1 MPDQDSKLTTY
12 DKKITITLNSE
23 MIRFLKE
30 FSELLREQN
39 GYALGMT
46 TIVRSLILTL
56 DEIDDKI
63 DLHGIKSQEELT
75 QRIIDAIKA
84 YS

>member
-1 MPDQDSKLTTY
+1 MAIY
-12 DKKITITLNSE
+12 DKKITITMNSN

-30 FSELLREQN
+30 FSEQLREQN
-39 GYALGMT
+39 GFALGMT
-46 TIVRSLILTL
+46 TIVRSLISVL
-56 DEIDDKI
+56 DEIENKI

>member
-1 MPDQDSKLTTY
+1 
-12 DKKITITLNSE
+12 

-30 FSELLREQN
+30 FSEKLREQD

-46 TIVRSLILTL
+46 TIVRSLISVL
-56 DEIDDKI
+56 DEIEDKI
-63 DLHGIKSQEELT
+63 DLHEIKSQEELT
-75 QRIIDAIKA
+75 QRIIDAVRA

>member
-1 MPDQDSKLTTY
+1 MAIY
-12 DKKITITLNSE
+12 DKKITLTLNSE

-30 FSELLREQN
+30 FSEQLREQD

-46 TIVRSLILTL
+46 TIVRSLISVLA
-56 DEIDDKI
+56 EIEDKV
-63 DLHGIKSQEELT
+63 DLHGIKSQTELI
-75 QRIIDAIKA
+75 QRIIDAVKA

>member
-1 MPDQDSKLTTY
+1 MAIY
-12 DKKITITLNSE
+12 DKKITLTLNSD

-30 FSELLREQN
+30 FSEQLREQE

-46 TIVRSLILTL
+46 TIVRSLISVLT
-56 DEIDDKI
+56 EIEDKI

-75 QRIIDAIKA
+75 QRIIDAVRA

>member
-1 MPDQDSKLTTY
+1 M
-12 DKKITITLNSE
+12 NSD

-30 FSELLREQN
+30 FSESLREQN
-39 GYALGMT
+39 GFALGMT
-46 TIVRSLILTL
+46 TIVRSLISVL
-56 DEIDDKI
+56 DEIENKI

-75 QRIIDAIKA
+75 QRIIAAIKA

>member
-1 MPDQDSKLTTY
+1 MATTY
-12 DKKITITLNSE
+12 DKKITITMNSD

-30 FSELLREQN
+30 LSEKLREQE

-46 TIVRSLILTL
+46 TIVRSLISVLGEL
-56 DEIDDKI
+56 ENKI
-63 DLHGIKSQEELT
+63 DLQEIKSQEELT
-75 QRIIDAIKA
+75 KRIIDAIKA

>member
-1 MPDQDSKLTTY
+1 MAIY
-12 DKKITITLNSE
+12 DKKITLTLNSE

-30 FSELLREQN
+30 FSEQLREQD

-46 TIVRSLILTL
+46 TIVRSLISVLA
-56 DEIDDKI
+56 EIEATI
-63 DLHGIKSQEELT
+63 DLHGIKSQTELT
-75 QRIIDAIKA
+75 QRIIDAVRA

>member
-1 MPDQDSKLTTY
+1 
-12 DKKITITLNSE
+12 
-23 MIRFLKE
+23 
-30 FSELLREQN
+30 
-39 GYALGMT
+39 MT
-46 TIVRSLILTL
+46 TIVRSLISVLGEL
-56 DEIDDKI
+56 ENKI

>member
-1 MPDQDSKLTTY
+1 MAVY
-12 DKKITITLNSE
+12 DKKITITLNSD

-30 FSELLREQN
+30 FSEQLREQD

-46 TIVRSLILTL
+46 TIVRSLISVLG
-56 DEIDDKI
+56 EIEDKV

-75 QRIIDAIKA
+75 RRIIDAIKA

>member
-1 MPDQDSKLTTY
+1 MAIY
-12 DKKITITLNSE
+12 DKKITITMNSD
-23 MIRFLKE
+23 MIRFLKG
-30 FSELLREQN
+30 FSESLREKN
-39 GYALGMT
+39 GFALGMT
-46 TIVRSLILTL
+46 TIVRSLISVL
-56 DEIDDKI
+56 DEIENKI

>member
-1 MPDQDSKLTTY
+1 MAIY
-12 DKKITITLNSE
+12 DKKITITMNSD

-30 FSELLREQN
+30 FSEKLREQN

-46 TIVRSLILTL
+46 TIVRSLISVL
-56 DEIDDKI
+56 DEIENKI

-75 QRIIDAIKA
+75 QRIIAAVKA

>member
-1 MPDQDSKLTTY
+1 LAVY
-12 DKKITITLNSE
+12 DKKITITLNSD

-30 FSELLREQN
+30 FSEQLREQD

-46 TIVRSLILTL
+46 TIVRSLISVLG
-56 DEIDDKI
+56 EIEDKV

-75 QRIIDAIKA
+75 RRIIDAIKA

>member
-1 MPDQDSKLTTY
+1 M
-12 DKKITITLNSE
+12 NSD

-30 FSELLREQN
+30 FSESLREQN
-39 GYALGMT
+39 GFALGMT
-46 TIVRSLILTL
+46 TIVRSLISVLGEL
-56 DEIDDKI
+56 ENKV

-75 QRIIDAIKA
+75 QRIIAAIKA

>member
-1 MPDQDSKLTTY
+1 M
-12 DKKITITLNSE
+12 NSD

-30 FSELLREQN
+30 FSEQLREQN
-39 GYALGMT
+39 GFALGMT
-46 TIVRSLILTL
+46 TIVRSLISVL
-56 DEIDDKI
+56 DEIENKI

>member
-1 MPDQDSKLTTY
+1 MAIY
-12 DKKITITLNSE
+12 DKKITITMNSD

-30 FSELLREQN
+30 LSEQLREQD

-46 TIVRSLILTL
+46 TIVRSLISVLA
-56 DEIDDKI
+56 EIEDKI
-63 DLHGIKSQEELT
+63 DLHGIKSQTELT
-75 QRIIDAIKA
+75 QRIIDAVKA

>member
-1 MPDQDSKLTTY
+1 MAIY
-12 DKKITITLNSE
+12 DKKITITMNSN

-30 FSELLREQN
+30 FSEQLREQD

-46 TIVRSLILTL
+46 TIVRSLISVLT
-56 DEIDDKI
+56 EIEDKI

-75 QRIIDAIKA
+75 QRIIDAVKA

>member
-1 MPDQDSKLTTY
+1 MATY
-12 DKKITITLNSE
+12 DKKITLTLNSE

-30 FSELLREQN
+30 FSEQLREQD

-46 TIVRSLILTL
+46 TIVRSLISVLGEL
-56 DEIDDKI
+56 ENKI
-63 DLHGIKSQEELT
+63 DLQEIKSQEELT
-75 QRIIDAIKA
+75 KRIIDAIKA